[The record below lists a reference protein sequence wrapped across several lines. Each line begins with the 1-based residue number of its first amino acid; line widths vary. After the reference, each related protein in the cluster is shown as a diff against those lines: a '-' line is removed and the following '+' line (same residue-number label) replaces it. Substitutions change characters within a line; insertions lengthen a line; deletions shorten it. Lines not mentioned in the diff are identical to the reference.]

1 MVVIKEPVKFS
12 WDKGNQDKN
21 WVKHKV
27 LSQECEEIF
36 SDVNKRLYKDPIHS
50 EEENRYILLGMTK
63 SCRLLFIVFTMRGN
77 KVRVISARDINKRER
92 SLYEEKT
99 NIA

>member
-1 MVVIKEPVKFS
+1 MVVFKEPVGFS

-21 WVKHKV
+21 WIKHKV
-27 LSQECEEIF
+27 SYQECEEIF

-50 EEENRYILLGMTK
+50 GNEKRYILLGMTK
-63 SCRLLFIVFTMRGN
+63 NCRLIFIVFAMRGN